1 MIAAPPKKLDLDNDG
16 RCLRSEECCFEA
28 VRQARPRSDGTL
40 DRRELGSRLS
50 ATPTKTGF
58 RTKMNFSRLPRNASK
73 AADPDND
80 STVDAKELK
89 SAAHHP
95 LVQILK

>member
-1 MIAAPPKKLDLDNDG
+1 MVAEPPKTLDPDMTVDV
-16 RCLRSEECCFEA
+16 FEA
-28 VRQARPRSDGTL
+28 KSAASNCSTSSTAIPWQTRIGRPPQRHPDKDGI
-40 DRRELGSRLS
+40 
-50 ATPTKTGF
+50 PH
-58 RTKMNFSRLPRNASK
+58 KMNFSRLPRNASK